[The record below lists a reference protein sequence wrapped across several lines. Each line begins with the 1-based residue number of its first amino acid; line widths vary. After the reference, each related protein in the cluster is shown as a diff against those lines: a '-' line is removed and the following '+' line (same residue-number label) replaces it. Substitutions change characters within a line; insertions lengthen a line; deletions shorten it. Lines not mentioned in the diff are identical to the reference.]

1 MKLNVLIVSSQR
13 SLNQCIKEIL
23 LKESVSIIT
32 FCDRLNQIEEE
43 CKQMTYDMM
52 IVNEDSIHD
61 FHNLMIYHKKFSC
74 IIVCLKHQVKESYL
88 HQCKAHH
95 MVILMKPIK
104 IHVFT
109 QILQVCIQSQLQMKE
124 NNQKLQALNQRYQE
138 LKIIHHAKYLLM
150 EKEHLKESQ
159 AHRMIEKQA
168 MDKRCSKL
176 VIAQRYIKKY
186 EEKGE

>member
-13 SLNQCIKEIL
+13 SLNQRIKEIL

-32 FCDRLNQIEEE
+32 FCDRLDQIEEE

-61 FHNLMIYHKKFSC
+61 IHNLMIYHKKFSC

-104 IHVFT
+104 KHVFT
-109 QILQVCIQSQLQMKE
+109 QILTGLYTITASDERKQSKTAGI
-124 NNQKLQALNQRYQE
+124 KPALSGIKDHSSC
-138 LKIIHHAKYLLM
+138 KISVDGKGTF
-150 EKEHLKESQ
+150 
-159 AHRMIEKQA
+159 
-168 MDKRCSKL
+168 KRITSPS
-176 VIAQRYIKKY
+176 YD
-186 EEKGE
+186 

>member
-1 MKLNVLIVSSQR
+1 
-13 SLNQCIKEIL
+13 
-23 LKESVSIIT
+23 
-32 FCDRLNQIEEE
+32 
-43 CKQMTYDMM
+43 
-52 IVNEDSIHD
+52 
-61 FHNLMIYHKKFSC
+61 
-74 IIVCLKHQVKESYL
+74 
-88 HQCKAHH
+88 

-104 IHVFT
+104 KHVFT

-124 NNQKLQALNQRYQE
+124 NNQKLQILNQRYQE

>member
-23 LKESVSIIT
+23 LKESIPIIT
-32 FCDRLNQIEEE
+32 FCDRLDQIEEE

-61 FHNLMIYHKKFSC
+61 IHNLMIYHKKFSC

-104 IHVFT
+104 KHVFT

-159 AHRMIEKQA
+159 AHRKIEKQA